1 MTAAFI
7 TGACIPRWL
16 VGRTRARLWRR
27 RRGIEC
33 MRSRIRAPGVPW
45 GSDILAGGS
54 PGSVRARCRG
64 SRSWMGCI
72 RSGMTSRRRGSV
84 RLCTRRSERT
94 LASSTPMELLLPA
107 KARRGTVV
115 TTKPVRFLSL
125 AIGLHQIDARRS
137 QSCSR
142 RERAISR
149 AHPYY
154 GNALPSYRRVAYAAL
169 LGNFFDRQRNGS
181 VF

>member
-1 MTAAFI
+1 MMPSRSASRMQRS
-7 TGACIPRWL
+7 GAPSW
-16 VGRTRARLWRR
+16 
-27 RRGIEC
+27 
-33 MRSRIRAPGVPW
+33 PG
-45 GSDILAGGS
+45 G
-54 PGSVRARCRG
+54 ARCRG
-64 SRSWMGCI
+64 LRSWMGCI
-72 RSGMTSRRRGSV
+72 RSGMTSQRPGSGRV
-84 RLCTRRSERT
+84 STRRSERT
-94 LASSTPMELLLPA
+94 LASSTPMEPLLPA

-125 AIGLHQIDARRS
+125 AIGLHQIDARRN

-169 LGNFFDRQRNGS
+169 LGNFFGPAKKWECLLKTAARERGS
-181 VF
+181 PWSLRSAMG